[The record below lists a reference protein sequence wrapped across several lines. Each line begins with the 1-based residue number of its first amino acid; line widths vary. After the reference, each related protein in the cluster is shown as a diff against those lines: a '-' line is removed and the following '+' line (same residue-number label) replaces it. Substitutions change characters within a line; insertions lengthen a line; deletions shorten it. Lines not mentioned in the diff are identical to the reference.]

1 MARTVRNAKID
12 TRSSRARLKI
22 RREPYWTKISQGCA
36 LGYRRGDKG
45 GTWIGKFRDDSG
57 KRHYEALGAADDAR
71 EPDGLSVFSFAQAQE
86 KARAFFRYKAKEAA
100 GDLASSDGPYTVAH
114 AIADYIRAYERR
126 GGKSLYTT
134 RKAAETHILPALGDV
149 HVRRLTARKIEA
161 WLHALSEQKP
171 RLRTKPGA
179 KQNFRKADT
188 SADGIRK
195 RRATANRVLTLL
207 KATLNHAWKSGHV
220 ADDHAWRRVRPFR
233 EVDVARV
240 RYLNEDEC
248 TRLANACESA
258 FRNLVVGSLLTGCRY
273 SELTAMQ
280 AADFN
285 RDAGVI
291 TVRRSKGGK
300 PRHVVLTREGQRLME
315 TLTAGKL
322 GNDLIFTRHDG
333 AAWGQSHQRRP
344 MADAC
349 KHASIKPAVS
359 FHVLRHTHGSTLAMR
374 GVPMGVIAEQLGHAD
389 TRMTERHY
397 AHLAPS
403 YIADTIRASFP
414 DLGIVAEG
422 TVTPLK
428 RRV

>member
-71 EPDGLSVFSFAQAQE
+71 EPDGLSVFSFTQVQE
-86 KARAFFRYKAKEAA
+86 KAREFFRYKAREAA
-100 GDLASSDGPYTVAH
+100 GDLAPSDGPYTVAH

-134 RKAAETHILPALGDV
+134 RKAAETHILPTLGNV

-161 WLHALSEQKP
+161 WLHALSEQRP
-171 RLRTKPGA
+171 RLRTKPGT
-179 KQNFRKADT
+179 KQNYRKADT

-207 KATLNHAWKSGHV
+207 KAALNHAWKSGNV

-233 EVDVARV
+233 EVDVARI
-240 RYLNEDEC
+240 RYLSEDEC
-248 TRLANACESA
+248 MRLANACEPA
-258 FRNLVVGSLLTGCRY
+258 FRNLVLGALLTGCRY

-280 AADFN
+280 ALDFN

-291 TVRRSKGGK
+291 TIRRSKGGK
-300 PRHVVLTREGQRLME
+300 PRHVVLTKEGQRLFE
-315 TLTAGKL
+315 ALTAGKL
-322 GNDLIFTRHDG
+322 GSDLIFTRHDS
-333 AAWGQSHQRRP
+333 AAWGQSHQKRP
-344 MADAC
+344 MTQAC
-349 KHASIKPAVS
+349 ERAKIKPAVP
-359 FHVLRHTHGSTLAMR
+359 FHVLRHTHGSTLAMH
-374 GVPMGVIAEQLGHAD
+374 GVPVGVIAEQLGHAD

-414 DLGIVAEG
+414 DLGVVAEG